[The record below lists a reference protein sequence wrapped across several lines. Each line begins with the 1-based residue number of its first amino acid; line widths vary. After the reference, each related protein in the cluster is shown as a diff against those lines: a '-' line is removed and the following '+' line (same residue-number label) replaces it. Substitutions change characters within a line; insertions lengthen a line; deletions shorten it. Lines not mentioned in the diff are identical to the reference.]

1 MIRFVTA
8 AVVLLTAVALAILAW
23 PQLFGLAS
31 TTPAAQIVALRGL
44 GVAVALVAMVG
55 LALLAAIARPARRF
69 LASIAVLLLAFAAVN
84 AAVLA
89 TRGFGNLGFE
99 IEGENDVTVL
109 SWNTLG
115 DAPGAT
121 VIAALA
127 LETDADIVSLPETT
141 NELGV
146 EIALAM
152 QAAGRPMWVH
162 TVAYDQ
168 VSKANSTTL
177 LISVDLGEYT
187 VDESIQTTAQLP
199 TVLARPDDGTGP
211 VILAVHALAPIPP
224 MVPGWAQDLRNLA
237 EACRG
242 DNVILAGDFN
252 ATLDHFGGL
261 GSSPEAALGDCL
273 DAAQVTDNAAV
284 GTWPTALP
292 ALVGAPI
299 DHVMATP
306 NWRVTGMRVIQS
318 HDGYG
323 TDHRPVVAQLSPAG

>member
-23 PQLFGLAS
+23 PQLFGLAT

-44 GVAVALVAMVG
+44 GVAVALIAMVG

-99 IEGENDVTVL
+99 IEGANDVTVL

-187 VDESIQTTAQLP
+187 VDESVQTTAELP

-224 MVPGWAQDLRNLA
+224 MVPGWQQDLLNLA
-237 EACRG
+237 QACRG

-284 GTWPTALP
+284 GTWPTVLP

-306 NWRVTGMRVIQS
+306 NWQVTGMRVIQS